1 MARAPASPRVL
12 AVARGDEP
20 ADLLLRG
27 GRVLSPSTREWVVTD
42 LAVADGV
49 VAGWGPREA
58 RQVVDLDG
66 AAVTA
71 GLVDAHMHLESTKLW
86 VDEFVRTVL
95 PLGTTAV
102 AADPHE
108 IANVFG
114 IPGVAALIAA
124 ARQLPF
130 TFGVC
135 ASSCVPAS
143 PFESPG
149 AELFAADVAALLDQH
164 AAIGVAEVMNFPGVI
179 AGDPEMLARIA
190 TAGSRRVDGHAPGVS
205 GRALDA
211 YLAAGVESDHECTEL
226 AEAEEKRRKGMWVFI
241 RQGSASQN
249 LRDLIPTVLA
259 HGTDHVALCSDD
271 REPDT
276 LLEVGH
282 LNDCVHLAV
291 QAGVSEV
298 DALIMAT
305 LNPAEYHGFTELGAL
320 GPGYQAD
327 ILCFDTLA
335 GFRPSLVFQRGR
347 LVAQDGAVS
356 PGAVADTP
364 APAFMRE
371 SVHLDTPPPASSFDI
386 GAVPGARART
396 IGIRDGSLSTASLVC
411 DPTDPASGAARLAVV
426 ERHRQTGRIG
436 LGWVHGFGLKRGALA
451 STVGHDA
458 HNCMA
463 LGAAGGAGPRAMA
476 AAVAR
481 LAAIGGGQVAVD
493 DDGRVLAE
501 LALPIGGLM
510 SDQPA
515 QVVTDGLH
523 RLVEAARTLGTS
535 IGAPFMHMS
544 FLGLSVLPELRLTD
558 QGLVD
563 VGAFELV
570 PVDVATPASAPPPAS
585 G

>member
-1 MARAPASPRVL
+1 MARAPSSPHVL

-20 ADLLLRG
+20 ADLLLRR
-27 GRVLSPSTREWVVTD
+27 GRVLSPSTREWVTTD
-42 LAVADGV
+42 LAVCDGV

-58 RQVVDLDG
+58 IEEVDLDG

-86 VDEFVRTVL
+86 IDEFVRTVL

-108 IANVFG
+108 VANVFG

-149 AELFAADVAALLDQH
+149 AELFAADVATLLDEY

-190 TAGSRRVDGHAPGVS
+190 TAGSRRVDGHAPGLS
-205 GRALDA
+205 GALLDA

-226 AEAEEKRRKGMWVFI
+226 AEAEEKRRKGMWIFI

-276 LLEVGH
+276 LLELGH
-282 LNDCVHLAV
+282 LNDCVRLAV
-291 QAGVSEV
+291 EAGVSEV
-298 DALIMAT
+298 DALVLAT

-327 ILCFDTLA
+327 ILCFDKLS
-335 GFRPSLVFQRGR
+335 GFQPSRVYQRGR
-347 LVAQDGAVS
+347 LVARDGAVV

-364 APAFMRE
+364 PPDFMRR
-371 SVHLDTPPPASSFDI
+371 SVHLSSPPPAAAFGDPI
-386 GAVPGARART
+386 VAAARVRT
-396 IGIRDGSLSTASLVC
+396 IGIHEGSLTTASLV
-411 DPTDPASGAARLAVV
+411 TDPSDPRAGVARLAVV
-426 ERHRQTGRIG
+426 ERHRHTGRIG
-436 LGWVHGFGLKRGALA
+436 LGWVQGFGLASGALA

-458 HNCMA
+458 HNCMVV
-463 LGAAGGAGPRAMA
+463 GARSSSGPVAMA

-481 LAAIGGGQVAVD
+481 LAEIGGGQVAVD
-493 DDGRVLAE
+493 DQGAVLAE
-501 LALPIGGLM
+501 LPLPIGGLM
-510 SDQPA
+510 SDRPA
-515 QVVTDGLH
+515 REVADGLH
-523 RLVEAARTLGTS
+523 RLVEAARSLGTT
-535 IGAPFMHMS
+535 IHAPFMHMS
-544 FLGLSVLPELRLTD
+544 FLGLSVIPELRLTD
-558 QGLVD
+558 KGLVD
-563 VGAFELV
+563 VGKFELV
-570 PVDVATPASAPPPAS
+570 PVAVD
-585 G
+585 